1 EAMGAAVALL
11 QAASAAEVSAVKED
25 AAQQQAG
32 LAVSYEEAVSL
43 RVALGEKEE
52 ALASATKEME
62 VKASEAKGAIAR
74 LEDTRGVLAEREEE
88 LASTLQG
95 AFEQKAAVVRR
106 AVSEAKAAKAM
117 AASLVAAQEE
127 KLALEGMVREVEEER
142 RRVEEEVVL
151 ATSRLE
157 ETEAAR
163 ARCESASLEASQ
175 RAAAARAEGVVLR
188 ESLVASERMRGEAE
202 SRVEEMRRALHM
214 ANVAIALA
222 AARGEAEVVAAR
234 EAWRMEAGRMEERV
248 AAAQREKKLALGE
261 AASIKSTIV
270 EVSHSSPKKAA
281 QLLKH
286 LVSDEALG
294 RDDVIEEAMIGW
306 QPMQN
311 SVQTSS
317 GPLLLLKM
325 KPAYGTA

>member
-1 EAMGAAVALL
+1 MALL

-32 LAVSYEEAVSL
+32 LAVSCEEAVSL

-52 ALASATKEME
+52 ALAFATKEME
-62 VKASEAKGAIAR
+62 VKAIEAKGAMAR
-74 LEDTRGVLAEREEE
+74 LEDMRGVLAEREEE

-95 AFEQKAAVVRR
+95 AFEQKAEVVRR
-106 AVSEAKAAKAM
+106 AVSEAKAAKAL

-127 KLALEGMVREVEEER
+127 KLALEGVVREVEEER

-163 ARCESASLEASQ
+163 ARCESASLEASK
-175 RAAAARAEGVVLR
+175 RAAVARAEGVVLR

-214 ANVAIALA
+214 ANVALALA

-248 AAAQREKKLALGE
+248 AAAQREKQLALGE

-294 RDDVIEEAMIGW
+294 RDGVIEEAMIGW

-317 GPLLLLKM
+317 EPLLLLKM